1 MVIAINPHKQLGD
14 QGHAACGARADL
26 LQIFPVT
33 HACDMGTLVFSVT
46 RVCDM
51 GTPIFPVTR
60 VCDMGTPLPSPVFM
74 TWGPLC
80 RQHVDN
86 NGLHVHRVRVP
97 IVFEIWKKH
106 TCQLQGL

>member
-1 MVIAINPHKQLGD
+1 
-14 QGHAACGARADL
+14 
-26 LQIFPVT
+26 
-33 HACDMGTLVFSVT
+33 MGI
-46 RVCDM
+46 
-51 GTPIFPVTR
+51 PIFPVTR

-97 IVFEIWKKH
+97 IVFEIWRKK
-106 TCQLQGL
+106 TPANYKAYNSSGVSESLQIWDSMLKLKSQLFPDR